1 MKPARHLVI
10 MAKQPRLGRVKT
22 RLGREIGAV
31 EATRV
36 YRLMLNRLLRRLGHD
51 ARWQTWL
58 AVDGVHEVNA
68 PVWPGGVHVVNQG
81 QGSLGQRMQRQF
93 DTLPPGPVALIG
105 SDIPEIT
112 PADVAVAFKL
122 LGEREFCFGPAPDGG
137 YWLVGQAARSR
148 RTPMF
153 VNVRW
158 SSEYA
163 LADTLA
169 NVQGRS
175 IGKLR
180 QLTDVDDAASYRD
193 FMESGYAFPGKVET
207 GFPSGTAQKI
217 MHPAGS

>member
-22 RLGREIGAV
+22 RLGRDIGAV

-36 YRLMLNRLLRRLGHD
+36 YRLMLTGLLRRLGHD
-51 ARWQTWL
+51 PRWQTWL
-58 AVDGVHEVNA
+58 AVDGVHEVVA
-68 PVWPGGVHVVNQG
+68 PVWPGGIHVVNQG

-105 SDIPEIT
+105 SDIPAISA
-112 PADVAVAFKL
+112 ADIAAAFQM
-122 LGEREFCFGPAPDGG
+122 LGEREFCFGPAADGG

-153 VNVRW
+153 DNVRW
-158 SSEYA
+158 SSEHA

-169 NVQGRS
+169 NLQGS
-175 IGKLR
+175 STGKLR
-180 QLTDVDDAASYRD
+180 QLADVDDAASYRN
-193 FMESGYAFPGKVET
+193 FIESYHAFPGKVET
-207 GFPSGTAQKI
+207 GSLSGNAQKI
-217 MHPAGS
+217 THPAGS